1 MSQNVSTDKSIRTK
15 QDKQNNRDRVDLL
28 VGDED
33 LVGRDKMGHRN
44 GLVALPLLESLNVV
58 DENEEVLVVA
68 LVVDLGCGSCA
79 LDHVGGDVCECECEG
94 VSVSVSVSD

>member
-28 VGDED
+28 VSNED

-44 GLVALPLLESLNVV
+44 GLVVLPFLESLNVV

-79 LDHVGGDVCECECEG
+79 LDHVGGDVCECEG
-94 VSVSVSVSD
+94 VSVTVSD